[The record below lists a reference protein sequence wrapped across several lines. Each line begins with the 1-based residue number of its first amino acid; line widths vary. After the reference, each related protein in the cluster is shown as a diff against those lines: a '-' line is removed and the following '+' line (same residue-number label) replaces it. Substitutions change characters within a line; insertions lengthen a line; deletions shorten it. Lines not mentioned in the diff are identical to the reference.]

1 MFVSVSVCLSAG
13 SPTTPFPWLVVG
25 SHLRVATIINIVIV
39 IVIVIVI
46 FIIII
51 TWVGQAS

>member
-13 SPTTPFPWLVVG
+13 SPTTPFPWLVVR